1 MKQACAICW
10 LTCAVWLSGCVC
22 LCVACVIC
30 MPNAHLTAHVMQ
42 LNKPLACRVFPVPG
56 KKAGELVTFDNPH
69 LCDCTV
75 FAVE

>member
-1 MKQACAICW
+1 M
-10 LTCAVWLSGCVC
+10 
-22 LCVACVIC
+22 CVACVIS
-30 MPNAHLTAHVMQ
+30 MPNAHLTAHVLQ